1 MIQEQVKAEIAVD
14 KEITK
19 ETLKGAN
26 KVGFESAMQGI
37 KIGTI
42 ISTAQN
48 ATALAKEKKIL
59 RNLFIILELMWQ
71 EQV

>member
-1 MIQEQVKAEIAVD
+1 MKAEIAVD

-37 KIGTI
+37 KI
-42 ISTAQN
+42 
-48 ATALAKEKKIL
+48 
-59 RNLFIILELMWQ
+59 
-71 EQV
+71 EQLSQLHKMQQH